1 MSNKEI
7 SDLKTLIKA
16 LEIRLN
22 AKEITEEEY
31 TTLKEKYNNQ
41 LNEEIKLVKE
51 NSLFRNLSYVSISG
65 SGKVSDSN
73 ISISGS
79 GRIEGWKGGTIKIS
93 GSGKISDEEIKIS
106 GSGVLPGDLVAE
118 VLKVSGSLKVQG
130 ALETSSFI
138 SSGSFKVEGP
148 LTINRD
154 CTTSGSGKIEG
165 SLLAHNASLVTSGS
179 LKVQGDV
186 FCHEAELAG
195 AYKIGGSVKCNG
207 SFSSELDNK
216 CVIDGDLICGGDVYI
231 EQDSR
236 KGSLTVE
243 NIESSGEVYLEG
255 VKAKSVSGKKVK
267 LGEDCQ
273 IDSVTETG

>member
-22 AKEITEEEY
+22 AEEITEEEY
-31 TTLKEKYNNQ
+31 TSLMEKYENQ
-41 LNEEIKLVKE
+41 LNEEIKLAKE

-65 SGKVSDSN
+65 SGKVTDSY

-93 GSGKISDEEIKIS
+93 GSGKISEEEIKIS
-106 GSGVLPGDLVAE
+106 GSGVLPGNLVAE
-118 VLKVSGSLKVQG
+118 NLKVSGSLKVQG
-130 ALETSSFI
+130 PLETSSFV
-138 SSGSFKVEGP
+138 SSGSFKIDGP
-148 LTINRD
+148 LTVHTN

-165 SLLAHNASLVTSGS
+165 SLLAHQASLVSSGA

-186 FCHEAELAG
+186 FCNEAELSG
-195 AYKIGGSVKCNG
+195 AYKIDGFVECKG
-207 SFSSELDNK
+207 SFNSELNDK
-216 CVIDGDLICGGDVYI
+216 CEIKGDLICGGDVNI
-231 EQDSR
+231 EQNSR
-236 KGSLTVE
+236 KGFLKVE

-267 LGEDCQ
+267 LGEGCE
-273 IDSVTETG
+273 IDSVSETG

>member
-31 TTLKEKYNNQ
+31 TSLMEKYENR
-41 LNEEIKLVKE
+41 LNEEVKLVKE

-65 SGKVSDSN
+65 SGKVTDAY

-79 GRIEGWKGGTIKIS
+79 GRIEGWQGGTIKIS
-93 GSGKISDEEIKIS
+93 GSGKISEEEIKIS
-106 GSGVLPGDLVAE
+106 GSGVLPGDLVTE
-118 VLKVSGSLKVQG
+118 NLKVSGSLKVQG
-130 ALETSSFI
+130 PLETSTFI

-148 LTINRD
+148 LTVHAN

-165 SLLAHNASLVTSGS
+165 SLLAHQASFVSSGA

-186 FCHEAELAG
+186 FCNEAELSG
-195 AYKIGGSVKCNG
+195 AYKIEGSVKCNG
-207 SFSSELDNK
+207 SFTSEINNK
-216 CVIDGDLICGGDVYI
+216 CEIKGDLICGGDVYI
-231 EQDSR
+231 EQNSK
-236 KGSLTVE
+236 KGSLSVE

-255 VKAKSVSGKKVK
+255 VKARSVSGKKVK
-267 LGEDCQ
+267 LGEDCE

>member
-31 TTLKEKYNNQ
+31 TSLKEKYENQ
-41 LNEEIKLVKE
+41 LDEEIKLVKE

-65 SGKVSDSN
+65 SGKVTDSY

-93 GSGKISDEEIKIS
+93 GSGKISEEEIRIS
-106 GSGVLPGDLVAE
+106 GSSVLPGDLVTE
-118 VLKVSGSLKVQG
+118 SLKVSGSLKVQG
-130 ALETSSFI
+130 PLETSSFT
-138 SSGSFKVEGP
+138 SSGSFKVDGP
-148 LTINRD
+148 LTVHTN
-154 CTTSGSGKIEG
+154 CTISGSGKIEG
-165 SLLAHNASLVTSGS
+165 SLLAHQASFVSSGS
-179 LKVQGDV
+179 IKVEGDV
-186 FCHEAELAG
+186 FCNEADLSGGYTIA
-195 AYKIGGSVKCNG
+195 GSVQCNG
-207 SFSSELDNK
+207 TFVSELNNK
-216 CVIDGDLICGGDVYI
+216 CRINGNLICGGDVYI
-231 EQDSR
+231 EQNSR
-236 KGSLTVE
+236 KGSLKVE

-267 LGEDCQ
+267 LGEGCE
-273 IDSVTETG
+273 IDSVSETG

>member
-31 TTLKEKYNNQ
+31 TSLKEKYNNQ
-41 LNEEIKLVKE
+41 LNEEIKLAKE

-65 SGKVSDSN
+65 SGKVTDSH
-73 ISISGS
+73 IAISGS
-79 GRIEGWKGGTIKIS
+79 GRIEGWKGGTIKIT
-93 GSGKISDEEIKIS
+93 GSGKISEEEIKIS
-106 GSGVLPGDLVAE
+106 GSGVLPADLVAE
-118 VLKVSGSLKVQG
+118 DLKVSGSLKVQG
-130 ALETSSFI
+130 ALETSTFI

-148 LTINRD
+148 LTVHTT

-165 SLLAHNASLVTSGS
+165 SLLAHKASLVSSGS

-186 FCHEAELAG
+186 FCHEAELSG
-195 AYKIGGSVKCNG
+195 AYKIEGSVTCNG
-207 SFSSELDNK
+207 SFTSELNDK
-216 CVIDGDLICGGDVYI
+216 CVIKGDLISGEDVYI
-231 EQDSR
+231 EQGSR

-243 NIESSGEVYLEG
+243 NIKSSGEVYLEG

-267 LGEDCQ
+267 LGEDCE